1 MTQICLPRLL
11 DANLQ
16 ALRQLRPVSLSVTE
30 NLAPLSMA
38 EMEIPGE
45 ALALRDLVELH
56 TQRGF
61 AGVWRVTGLRDRPFG
76 LQQVTLTHGLCTLT
90 DGMIPGEGERTGSL
104 RQLLTEILA
113 HQENEPRWQLG
124 TVDVPEGRELTWKH
138 ADSNC
143 LTNLTELMAELPGYR
158 IACDQTTRPWTLHIL
173 ALDDTPVCQCR
184 LNRNALDYT
193 ITWDDSEMCNRL
205 HAPGID
211 EPIEDAAS
219 IAHWGVIARPL
230 QVDTAMGEE
239 LIRKAAQ
246 EQLDKHSQ
254 PLPVITVSALDLS
267 RETGQPIDHFTEGA
281 VCRLT
286 LDDGR
291 VFEQRIVSVKSEDVF
306 SVPEDVTLTLCS
318 TASDAATSIASLVVD
333 TQVIRKWVEQ
343 IDKNLRIEADTIDMI
358 AQEIRLLATV
368 SQVDGIATRLKQVE
382 IDLDAAEAALTLKAS
397 ATDMADVI
405 LRLSA
410 LDSEI
415 SLKADRID
423 LDGFLTVEDSAYIAG
438 MLAGNDI
445 ACNALTA
452 NSSVWTEYISAY
464 DTSTTSLSTDHLT
477 FAGSDVGWKGGTV
490 LTGIGVISQE
500 KRYLDIM
507 LADGTTT
514 QLDIVTN
521 VSITP
526 STAYITYLGGS
537 T

>member
-1 MTQICLPRLL
+1 M
-11 DANLQ
+11 
-16 ALRQLRPVSLSVTE
+16 SLSVTD
-30 NLAPLSMA
+30 NLAPLSTA

-76 LQQVTLTHGLCTLT
+76 LQQATLTHGLCTLT
-90 DGMIPGEGERTGSL
+90 DGMIPGEGEKAGSL

-124 TVDVPEGRELTWKH
+124 TVDVPEDRELTWKH

-143 LTNLTELMAELPGYR
+143 LTCLTELMAELPGYR

-205 HAPGID
+205 HVAGID

-219 IAHWGVIARPL
+219 IARWGVIARPL
-230 QVDTAMGEE
+230 QVDEALGEE

-246 EQLDKHSQ
+246 EQVDKHSQ

-267 RETGQPIDHFTEGA
+267 RETGQPIDRFTEGA

-306 SVPEDVTLTLCS
+306 SAPEEVTLTLCS

-333 TQVIRKWVEQ
+333 TRVIRKWVEQ
-343 IDKNLRIEADTIDMI
+343 IDKNLRIEAETIDMI
-358 AQEIRLLATV
+358 AQEIRLLATS
-368 SQVDGIATRLKQVE
+368 SQVDGLATRLKQVE

-397 ATDMADVI
+397 ATDMADVL

-410 LDSEI
+410 MDGEI
-415 SLKADRID
+415 ALKADRID

-464 DTSTTSLSTDHLT
+464 DTSTTSLSTDYLT
-477 FAGSDVGWKGGTV
+477 FAGTDVSWQTAEVVTGVEVSAPTATTPPFYNAEGTLV
-490 LTGIGVISQE
+490 AQGLTYVKS
-500 KRYLDIM
+500 
-507 LADGTTT
+507 
-514 QLDIVTN
+514 VT
-521 VSITP
+521 ITP
-526 STAYITYLGGS
+526 RTATITYLGGS
-537 T
+537 SA

>member
-1 MTQICLPRLL
+1 M
-11 DANLQ
+11 
-16 ALRQLRPVSLSVTE
+16 
-30 NLAPLSMA
+30 
-38 EMEIPGE
+38 
-45 ALALRDLVELH
+45 
-56 TQRGF
+56 
-61 AGVWRVTGLRDRPFG
+61 
-76 LQQVTLTHGLCTLT
+76 
-90 DGMIPGEGERTGSL
+90 
-104 RQLLTEILA
+104 
-113 HQENEPRWQLG
+113 
-124 TVDVPEGRELTWKH
+124 
-138 ADSNC
+138 
-143 LTNLTELMAELPGYR
+143 
-158 IACDQTTRPWTLHIL
+158 
-173 ALDDTPVCQCR
+173 
-184 LNRNALDYT
+184 
-193 ITWDDSEMCNRL
+193 
-205 HAPGID
+205 
-211 EPIEDAAS
+211 
-219 IAHWGVIARPL
+219 
-230 QVDTAMGEE
+230 
-239 LIRKAAQ
+239 
-246 EQLDKHSQ
+246 
-254 PLPVITVSALDLS
+254 
-267 RETGQPIDHFTEGA
+267 
-281 VCRLT
+281 
-286 LDDGR
+286 
-291 VFEQRIVSVKSEDVF
+291 
-306 SVPEDVTLTLCS
+306 
-318 TASDAATSIASLVVD
+318 
-333 TQVIRKWVEQ
+333 
-343 IDKNLRIEADTIDMI
+343 
-358 AQEIRLLATV
+358 
-368 SQVDGIATRLKQVE
+368 DGIATRLKQVE

-464 DTSTTSLSTDHLT
+464 DTSTTSLSTDYLT